1 MLLLLLLL
9 LFCCCFLF
17 VFWRGVP
24 TPTPTWQSMSKG
36 RQFVPT
42 VRNSRL
48 CSPSSFQDENTACG
62 LNPEYFAAS
71 TTVECVSQGISG
83 TVARS
88 ILLSCRIDTVTGII
102 HSEASWHFPG
112 EATLVRRREICIQ
125 VIFLFIKMP
134 KVPSVVLGLICGG
147 LLNRNRARESYICA
161 AREKVLRYDVSFQ
174 CCEFTSTE
182 TVRHIR
188 DGEPRIATSTFTQLL
203 NSDTCCSVLLYVHR
217 NHQTY

>member
-1 MLLLLLLL
+1 MSSRSNNGTSATNYL
-9 LFCCCFLF
+9 LFVHAFFGGGFPRLLPPPLPPYTHAHPDLKK
-17 VFWRGVP
+17 G
-24 TPTPTWQSMSKG
+24 TAWQSMSKG
-36 RQFVPT
+36 RQFIPT
-42 VRNSRL
+42 VRNTGL
-48 CSPSSFQDENTACG
+48 CSPSSFQDENAACG

-71 TTVECVSQGISG
+71 TAVECVSQGISG

-88 ILLSCRIDTVTGII
+88 ILFSCRIDTVTGII

-125 VIFLFIKMP
+125 VTFICIKML

-161 AREKVLRYDVSFQ
+161 ACEKVQRYDVSFQ

-182 TVRHIR
+182 TVRLIR
-188 DGEPRIATSTFTQLL
+188 D
-203 NSDTCCSVLLYVHR
+203 
-217 NHQTY
+217 